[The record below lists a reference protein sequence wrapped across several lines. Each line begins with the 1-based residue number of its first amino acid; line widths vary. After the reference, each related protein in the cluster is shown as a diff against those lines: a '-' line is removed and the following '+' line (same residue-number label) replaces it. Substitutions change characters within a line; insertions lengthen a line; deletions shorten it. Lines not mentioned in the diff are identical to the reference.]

1 MSQLFAIRGPRNRIN
16 DAGPPAPA
24 AEMASVKSA
33 RASSDQDDS
42 ALARLLKMIPGE
54 AVSFYGT
61 SVASLDQ
68 LYKRKL
74 IPDAWSYFW
83 LLVLVAL
90 MALVLL
96 VVIRWKM
103 SKDPKTGDTQWE
115 AVLITVVSFLI
126 YAYTI
131 GGPFQHYPGKIGP
144 GWLAPVGFMAASFWT
159 SITPYLFEAK

>member
-1 MSQLFAIRGPRNRIN
+1 MNQLFAIRGPRNRTN
-16 DAGPPAPA
+16 DAGSAPAPA
-24 AEMASVKSA
+24 QASAKSA
-33 RASSDQDDS
+33 SAASDQDDS

-68 LYKRKL
+68 LYQRKV
-74 IPDAWSYFW
+74 IPDPWSYFW

-96 VVIRWKM
+96 IVIRWKM
-103 SKDPKTGDTQWE
+103 SKDPKTGVTQWQPV
-115 AVLITVVSFLI
+115 AITVVSFLI

-131 GGPFQHYPGKIGP
+131 GGPFEHYPGRIGP